1 MSIRYIKPPGSVAGE
16 SLSGKVLSQVRK
28 EFGAEVET
36 FALHRPV
43 PELLA
48 GTWMACRETLLA
60 GDGSR
65 ESKELVA
72 AAVSTINR
80 CPYCVDAHSIMLLE
94 SSGFDYP
101 AALTDPYLG
110 RIAEWASSTLKPGSA
125 ILHSPPFSDAEA
137 PAFIGTAVFFHYINR
152 LVTILLGTSP
162 LPFSSGIPKQ
172 VSMRM
177 AAWFFGGAI
186 RLRKPQGTS
195 LELLPEAPLPDDLSW
210 AESSPEIAGAF
221 ARFAKAIEDA
231 GAGSLPEDVRA
242 TVSKSARNWEGGNP
256 ALNDGWYEDDIAHL
270 QGADRAAGRLAVLTA
285 FAPYKVDEA
294 VVRAFSEHFPGD
306 DILISALAW
315 SSFTAARRIGS
326 WLYMPPQCFSHI

>member
-1 MSIRYIKPPGSVAGE
+1 MSIRYIKHPGSIAGDR
-16 SLSGKVLSQVRK
+16 LSEKVLSQVRR
-28 EFGAEVET
+28 EFGAEVEP

-48 GTWMACRETLLA
+48 GAWMACRETLLA
-60 GDGSR
+60 GDGGR
-65 ESKELVA
+65 DAKELVA

-80 CPYCVDAHSIMLLE
+80 CPFCVDAHSIMLLE
-94 SSGFDYP
+94 SSGYDYP
-101 AALTDPYLG
+101 EALADTYLG

-125 ILHSPPFSDAEA
+125 ILHSPPFSDTEA

-152 LVTILLGTSP
+152 MVTILLGTSP

-195 LELLPEAPLPDDLSW
+195 LELLQEAPLPDDLSW
-210 AESSPEIAGAF
+210 AKASLPIVGAF
-221 ARFAKAIEDA
+221 ARFTNAIEHA
-231 GAGSLPEDVRA
+231 GVGSLPEDVRA
-242 TVSKSARNWEGGNP
+242 AVSKSALNWDGSSP
-256 ALNDGWYEDDIAHL
+256 AMNDGWYEDDIAHL
-270 QGADRAAGRLAVLTA
+270 QGADKAAGRLAFLTA

-326 WLYMPPQCFSHI
+326 WLYIPPQCFSHI